1 MDAYVAGDIINGH
14 TGKRL
19 TQYNAFVNRMHMYSK
34 YGWPPDSLAGE
45 SYNSNNK
52 YVDTFTD
59 TIWLFGVELCAGY
72 LLTQCLGFSYV
83 MGVGL
88 LSVWD

>member
-1 MDAYVAGDIINGH
+1 MDAYVAGEIINGH

-19 TQYNAFVNRMHMYSK
+19 TQYNAFVNRMYMYSK
-34 YGWPPDSLAGE
+34 YGDPRDSFAGE
-45 SYNSNNK
+45 NYNSNNK
-52 YVDTFTD
+52 YVHTFTN
-59 TIWLFGVELCAGY
+59 TIWLFGVELCDGR

-88 LSVWD
+88 LSVWN